1 MAIPSTTLLF
11 FFRVRAVYLDNN
23 YVVGAFAIMW
33 LGVVAVCINATQEG
47 GAGEIGPTNYCL
59 PVGDVRGPS
68 VSASAIIPFIND
80 VLGFCAVTWRLTQNS
95 QVNPTLKSSFKA
107 MAFGHYLPTFS
118 RALLQD
124 GQTYF
129 L

>member
-11 FFRVRAVYLDNN
+11 FFRVRAVYRDNK

-33 LGVVAVCINATQEG
+33 LGVLAVCINAAREG
-47 GAGEIGPTNYCL
+47 GASEIGPTKYCL
-59 PVGDVRGPS
+59 PVDVRGAS
-68 VSASAIIPFIND
+68 VSASAVIPFIND
-80 VLGFCAVTWRLTQNS
+80 VLGFCAVTWRLMKNS
-95 QVNPTLKSSFKA
+95 QVNPTFKSSLKVIV
-107 MAFGHYLPTFS
+107 FGHYLPTFS

-124 GQTYF
+124 GQIYF